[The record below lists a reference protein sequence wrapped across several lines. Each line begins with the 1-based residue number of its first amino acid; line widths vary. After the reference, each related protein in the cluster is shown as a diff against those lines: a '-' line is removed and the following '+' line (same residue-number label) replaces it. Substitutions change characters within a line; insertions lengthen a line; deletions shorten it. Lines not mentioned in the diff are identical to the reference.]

1 MKKMTIKAALM
12 SALLFPGLGHLAL
25 KRGRRGLCF
34 LVPCAL
40 AVLYV
45 LRHLLQLVSTLSDQV
60 AAGTLP
66 LDVQL
71 ISDRVDAAV
80 NALPGMNVA
89 LIICVLCWAG
99 SIADAFWLGRGK
111 DTAVILP

>member
-1 MKKMTIKAALM
+1 MMKPTIKAALM
-12 SALLFPGLGHLAL
+12 SALLFPGLGHFAL
-25 KRGRRGLCF
+25 KRGCLF

-45 LRHLLQLVSTLSDQV
+45 LRHVLALVSTLSDQV

-66 LDVQL
+66 LDVQVL
-71 ISDRVDAAV
+71 SDRVDAAV

-89 LIICVLCWAG
+89 LVICVVCWAG
-99 SIADAFWLGRGK
+99 SIADAFWLGRRR
-111 DTAVILP
+111 TARAIST